1 MSNKE
6 MIPLRND
13 PEIDAAL
20 AAGGENLDT
29 LHAARNVVLLDNTR
43 EIEKLIHNNDTGKVV
58 FNDICKVISW

>member
-20 AAGGENLDT
+20 AAGGDNSDT
-29 LHAARNVVLLDNTR
+29 LYAARNVVLLDNTIK
-43 EIEKLIHNNDTGKVV
+43 IEKLIQNY
-58 FNDICKVISW
+58 DIG